1 MVRKWISG
9 LTGDDRVIRLVFHEA
24 TNYYNGVETMT
35 DLTAIDLP
43 SNWDAYDVI
52 DIDAFESTADWQS
65 NAIDWDAITDL
76 FIEGATPGDVADV
89 ELTEAVWIA
98 TGDLLTIAE
107 LQNVNDHHF
116 DLIQEVAADDLC

>member
-1 MVRKWISG
+1 
-9 LTGDDRVIRLVFHEA
+9 
-24 TNYYNGVETMT
+24 MT